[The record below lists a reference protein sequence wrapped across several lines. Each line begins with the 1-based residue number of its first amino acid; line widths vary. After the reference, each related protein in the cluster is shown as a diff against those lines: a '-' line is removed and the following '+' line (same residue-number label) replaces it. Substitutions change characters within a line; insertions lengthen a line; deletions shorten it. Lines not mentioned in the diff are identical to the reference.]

1 MLKTAIPLTWQT
13 WHILANVL
21 MYRAVYRREGNM
33 FRFADWIFWVRS
45 SKALL
50 ALIVGMWA
58 LAAAYGNITDYGT
71 NWTYVQNV
79 MSMSASREDP
89 NVAWRAVDNPSIQ
102 HFVYAAIIAGEAVA
116 GVFFSFAGVLMG
128 LRLGESSRSFQ
139 AAKAPYA
146 IGLIA
151 ALLVWLFGFMVVAGE
166 WFQMWRSPTY
176 NAQQSAFMFYA
187 TMLLSGVYIFQKSEE
202 PLAPPDSR

>member
-1 MLKTAIPLTWQT
+1 MLR
-13 WHILANVL
+13 
-21 MYRAVYRREGNM
+21 Y
-33 FRFADWIFWVRS
+33 ADGDFWIRS

-58 LAAAYGNITDYGT
+58 LAAAYGNVADYGT
-71 NWTYVQNV
+71 NWIYVQNI
-79 MSMSASREDP
+79 MSMSATQDDP
-89 NVAWRAVDNPSIQ
+89 IVAWRAIDDPAVQ
-102 HFVYAAIIAGEAVA
+102 RVAYAAIIVGEAVA
-116 GVFFSFAGVLMG
+116 GAFFILAGILMG
-128 LRLGESSRSFQ
+128 LRIGKPSRSFQ

-187 TMLLSGVYIFQKSEE
+187 TMLLAGVYIFQKSEE